1 MIEFQPLEKPAT
13 SPGLV
18 LRIGDQDSRYLRVTH
33 VFEECVYVMW
43 VNEPEQARYA
53 RRPSKMLLKE
63 LKKLASSSSATWGRI
78 ALPSALSVSPV
89 PESER
94 AQELNAAWLLIK
106 PLTEN
111 FDLETNLTRSRFT
124 YLIRERSEAIQA
136 NFLTLLRMILR
147 YYYFGRTRLALL
159 PLPPGVRQEKGGYS
173 NIVKESSGEVRKPKR
188 RGRQAILSED
198 LGINDFVV
206 LDDDISDM
214 VDCLKTC
221 LRKGPTYRTL
231 AHEQYLATN
240 FRLRHPEKHTA
251 YLTGKLPEPV
261 TARQFSYYI
270 NKYAVLD
277 DDLARNLRSQE
288 RKQGYLGSTQASG
301 PGEVYEIDA
310 TIGRLHLVS
319 DEELP
324 TLLGK
329 PTIYLIIDRWSRFVL
344 SIYLSL
350 RSPSYEEVRHAL
362 LIAFTSREQRFKN
375 LGVDIDDERW
385 PIGRMPAVLCPD
397 RGSDFMSHSMEQSV
411 VQDLLIELTPLPP
424 LCPDGKPIVERFIR
438 EIKRRMAASGIKGVY
453 ADRPIDPHSK
463 RAARK
468 AEAAAVHSLPEAY
481 RLLIEIVDDHN
492 NRPHTTLKRRRELSL
507 NNVPPTPKEAYLWG
521 LKNITGL
528 RRAPL
533 TDDDYKKLLL
543 STDKASI
550 SNGVLRY
557 KQRPY
562 LPENEAAY
570 DIAKKSTTRAQSI
583 DIRLDKT
590 DPHEIYVVTTRREW
604 ALFRIT
610 EGSAKELAKITLD
623 EEDLLSSQTSKL
635 WAKAE
640 HKSRVARV
648 AAKSTRKSVKQKGT
662 ATKVDRQE
670 LLVARQ
676 KETAAIKRKVIG
688 NDDPKKSKIE
698 VVSRTSNWTDIEE
711 KERLSNLELIRKH
724 RSKK

>member
-1 MIEFQPLEKPAT
+1 
-13 SPGLV
+13 
-18 LRIGDQDSRYLRVTH
+18 
-33 VFEECVYVMW
+33 
-43 VNEPEQARYA
+43 
-53 RRPSKMLLKE
+53 
-63 LKKLASSSSATWGRI
+63 
-78 ALPSALSVSPV
+78 
-89 PESER
+89 
-94 AQELNAAWLLIK
+94 
-106 PLTEN
+106 
-111 FDLETNLTRSRFT
+111 
-124 YLIRERSEAIQA
+124 
-136 NFLTLLRMILR
+136 
-147 YYYFGRTRLALL
+147 
-159 PLPPGVRQEKGGYS
+159 
-173 NIVKESSGEVRKPKR
+173 
-188 RGRQAILSED
+188 
-198 LGINDFVV
+198 
-206 LDDDISDM
+206 
-214 VDCLKTC
+214 
-221 LRKGPTYRTL
+221 
-231 AHEQYLATN
+231 
-240 FRLRHPEKHTA
+240 
-251 YLTGKLPEPV
+251 
-261 TARQFSYYI
+261 
-270 NKYAVLD
+270 
-277 DDLARNLRSQE
+277 
-288 RKQGYLGSTQASG
+288 
-301 PGEVYEIDA
+301 
-310 TIGRLHLVS
+310 
-319 DEELP
+319 
-324 TLLGK
+324 
-329 PTIYLIIDRWSRFVL
+329 
-344 SIYLSL
+344 
-350 RSPSYEEVRHAL
+350 
-362 LIAFTSREQRFKN
+362 
-375 LGVDIDDERW
+375 
-385 PIGRMPAVLCPD
+385 
-397 RGSDFMSHSMEQSV
+397 
-411 VQDLLIELTPLPP
+411 
-424 LCPDGKPIVERFIR
+424 
-438 EIKRRMAASGIKGVY
+438 MAASGIKGVY

-610 EGSAKELAKITLD
+610 EGAAKELAKITLD

-662 ATKVDRQE
+662 ATKVDRQQ